1 LIANPRY
8 LKIVLQRKPMQ
19 KILVATDNSEAAGN
33 AIDYAVGL
41 ANQFGS
47 LLTLV
52 SAVDE
57 PYSSGAGSLASLK
70 EHMREEA
77 REVMEEVA
85 DRIRPKLMDGAQ
97 VEVRTIDGDPDVV
110 LPRIALAKDYELI
123 VMGTKGSN
131 TAKEF
136 FTGSVAN
143 ATLEKSTVPLLI
155 IPQAANYAP
164 PKKILLAA
172 DDKSIRP
179 ELVEPLVMMAEAFGA
194 EIIVFHE
201 ANKRGETTYDENL
214 ENYLMSVPYRLQI
227 SIGDGSIGEGIGRAM
242 ESQGADVLAMVFRNH
257 GFFAKLLNRSTVS
270 DFVFT
275 SDAPLL
281 VLPDQQR

>member
-1 LIANPRY
+1 
-8 LKIVLQRKPMQ
+8 MQ

-33 AIDYAVGL
+33 AVDYAVEL

-52 SAVDE
+52 SALDE
-57 PYSSGAGSLASLK
+57 PYSSGAGSLVSLK
-70 EHMREEA
+70 EHMRDEA
-77 REVMEEVA
+77 REVMERVVE
-85 DRIRPKLMDGAQ
+85 RIQPKLINGAR

-123 VMGTKGSN
+123 VMGTKGSS

-155 IPQAANYAP
+155 IPQAAQYVP
-164 PKKILLAA
+164 PKRILLAA
-172 DDKSIRP
+172 DDKPIRP
-179 ELVEPLVMMAEAFGA
+179 ELVEPLVQLAEAFGS
-194 EIIVFHE
+194 EVIVFHE
-201 ANKRGETTYDENL
+201 ANEEGKSTYDENL
-214 ENYLMSVPYRLQI
+214 ENYLMSVPYRFQI
-227 SIGDGSIGEGIGRAM
+227 SIGDGSVAAGIGRAM
-242 ESQGADVLAMVFRNH
+242 ESQKANLLTMVFRNH

-281 VLPDQQR
+281 VLPDQA

>member
-1 LIANPRY
+1 
-8 LKIVLQRKPMQ
+8 MQ

-33 AIDYAVGL
+33 AVDYAVGL

-52 SAVDE
+52 SALDE

-77 REVMEEVA
+77 RGVMDAVA
-85 DRIRPKLMDGAQ
+85 DRIRPQLANGAR
-97 VEVRTIDGDPDVV
+97 VEVRTLDGDPDEV

-123 VMGTKGSN
+123 VMGTKGS
-131 TAKEF
+131 TKAREF

-155 IPQAANYAP
+155 IPAAAKYVP

-172 DDKSIRP
+172 DDKPIRP
-179 ELVEPLVMMAEAFGA
+179 DLVEPLVLLAETFGG
-194 EIIVFHE
+194 EVIVFHE
-201 ANKRGETTYDENL
+201 ANQKGETTYDENL
-214 ENYLMSVPYRLQI
+214 ENYLLSVPYRFQI
-227 SIGDGSIGEGIGRAM
+227 SIGDRSVAEGIGRAM
-242 ESQGADVLAMVFRNH
+242 ESQGADLLAMVFRNH

-275 SDAPLL
+275 GDAPLL
-281 VLPDQQR
+281 VLPDQ